1 MIEASV
7 GRVHFLAPLLK
18 ECIWDLL
25 PIWMGKQIIQRSTRK
40 ILFYYYYC
48 FRIKYIL
55 LKLVFRA
62 FHSLIIIYSL
72 LTSLRFLN
80 PLLEKTTFVYA
91 LPSPFPSTDLTLNK
105 AFLKFPT
112 SNYHYIFSTPPLHW
126 RNENDKI
133 SLGVFQEKMK

>member
-1 MIEASV
+1 MLGVYI
-7 GRVHFLAPLLK
+7 FLPHWWK
-18 ECIWDLL
+18 NVYEIYFQFEWVNKSFRGV
-25 PIWMGKQIIQRSTRK
+25 PERSF
-40 ILFYYYYC
+40 FYYYYC

-72 LTSLRFLN
+72 LTSLWFLN

-91 LPSPFPSTDLTLNK
+91 LPFPFPSTDLTLNK

-126 RNENDKI
+126 RNGNDKI